1 MSAII
6 YLIGEDEYVVDKALQ
21 HRLKDGKPLLL
32 RLILFREMQAGPCV
46 SISLHVE
53 RHVESP
59 FLNSILQLKCVF
71 MEKMHKTRRWN
82 LMEATWE
89 DANYLLS
96 GILREKIV
104 GNNSSEIHL
113 SSEITPRKFI
123 FPRKSLGNFRRNS
136 EETLI
141 PRNFRGP
148 QVRRKFL
155 GIFRGR
161 CRRNIPR

>member
-1 MSAII
+1 MVSA
-6 YLIGEDEYVVDKALQ
+6 GEDEYVVDKALQ

-113 SSEITPRKFI
+113 SSEIPRKFPTEFRGNPNSSE
-123 FPRKSLGNFRRNS
+123 FPRTTSSS
-136 EETLI
+136 EI
-141 PRNFRGP
+141 P
-148 QVRRKFL
+148 
-155 GIFRGR
+155 
-161 CRRNIPR
+161 RNIPRKMSSEYSEG

>member
-1 MSAII
+1 
-6 YLIGEDEYVVDKALQ
+6 GEDEYVVDKALQ

-113 SSEITPRKFI
+113 SDLRK
-123 FPRKSLGNFRRNS
+123 KSLGNLRRNS
-136 EETLI
+136 RKPYSSEFPRTTSSSEI
-141 PRNFRGP
+141 P
-148 QVRRKFL
+148 
-155 GIFRGR
+155 
-161 CRRNIPR
+161 RNIPRKMSSEYSEG